1 MGWQDRFRGRVALIA
16 GGTSG
21 IGFALARG
29 LTTLGARVVVASRT
43 ADRVEGAV
51 AELAPHGVTGR
62 VLDVRDR
69 GAFRACAVEVAAMIG
84 PIDYLINSAGISVFG
99 EARDH
104 TDGDWD
110 DVIDI
115 DLRGAINGVLAV
127 YPDMIARR
135 QGHIVNVAS
144 LAGLVPT
151 PGAVAYTAAKCGVV
165 GMSDVLRM
173 EGRPHG
179 VRVTV
184 VCPAAVDTP
193 IAQVSACR
201 AMDREKFLAL
211 VPGGAADPDRFA
223 RKVLRGV
230 ARGRAVIAPGPAG
243 ALHWLHRHAPWLS
256 GLVMRR
262 MVGAIA
268 RVRAASQ
275 PTGVSLPP
283 AP

>member
-1 MGWQDRFRGRVALIA
+1 MGWRDRYRGRVALVA

-29 LTTLGARVVVASRT
+29 LAQAGARVVISSRSPE
-43 ADRVEGAV
+43 RVDAAV
-51 AELAPHGVTGR
+51 AQLAELGVVGR

-69 GAFRACAVEVAAMIG
+69 EAFRACAAEVSATIG
-84 PIDYLINSAGISVFG
+84 AIDYLLNSAGITVFG

-104 TDGDWD
+104 TDRDWD

-115 DLRGAINGVLAV
+115 DLRGAVNGVLAV

-135 QGHIVNVAS
+135 TGHIVNVAS

-173 EGRPHG
+173 EARTHG
-179 VRVTV
+179 VRVSV

-201 AMDREKFLAL
+201 AMDRDKFLAL
-211 VPGGAADPDRFA
+211 VPGSLADPDAFA
-223 RKVLRGV
+223 RKVLRGI
-230 ARGRAVIAPGPAG
+230 ARNKAVIAPGPAG
-243 ALHWLHRHAPWLS
+243 VLHWLHRHTPWLS

-268 RVRAASQ
+268 RVRAASTR
-275 PTGVSLPP
+275 PTLPP
-283 AP
+283 AA